1 MKILKDSRNSIVWN
15 IVAVFAMM
23 GIITFASLYIQD
35 IKGILDDVPTAE
47 IGPWVFMFWTAIISA
62 SITLVY
68 NILRILYKVSKSTDR
83 NNTN

>member
-1 MKILKDSRNSIVWN
+1 MKTLTDSKNSIVWN

-35 IKGILDDVPTAE
+35 IKEILDDIPTAN
-47 IGPWVFMFWTAIISA
+47 IGPYVFLCWTVIIAS